1 VLNIASNVN
10 ALNGNFTGNVTAAD
24 ANISGNINANI
35 GNITNDMWVGGNTT
49 TVGTAFSAAA
59 NVTGNLRVGGDTTI
73 VGVMTSQTANIAG
86 LMTAGNVET
95 DVVTAN
101 VANIAGNVNAV
112 NGNFDEAVTA
122 ANGVFSANVTA
133 VNTTLSGEIKAQTGN
148 ILGDF
153 EVGGTANIAGSM
165 NSDTANVTGN
175 AIIGNVST
183 GIMESNIA
191 NIACNL
197 TSGNANLGN
206 LATAN
211 FFSGDG
217 GLLSNIKVDGQFSA
231 YYSYTDVNP
240 LDLVIVPTGKTV
252 IAATVI
258 VVTPFN
264 DPAATL
270 SMGTAADANSIL
282 TTADIVPG
290 SVGTYTAYPATRYGS
305 DTQLVMGIV
314 PGTSTQGDG
323 VLTINFI

>member
-1 VLNIASNVN
+1 
-10 ALNGNFTGNVTAAD
+10 
-24 ANISGNINANI
+24 
-35 GNITNDMWVGGNTT
+35 
-49 TVGTAFSAAA
+49 
-59 NVTGNLRVGGDTTI
+59 
-73 VGVMTSQTANIAG
+73 
-86 LMTAGNVET
+86 
-95 DVVTAN
+95 
-101 VANIAGNVNAV
+101 
-112 NGNFDEAVTA
+112 
-122 ANGVFSANVTA
+122 
-133 VNTTLSGEIKAQTGN
+133 
-148 ILGDF
+148 
-153 EVGGTANIAGSM
+153 M

-175 AIIGNVST
+175 AVIGNVST

-191 NIACNL
+191 NIAGNL

-258 VVTPFN
+258 VVTPFD
-264 DPAATL
+264 DPTATL
-270 SMGTAADANSIL
+270 SLGTTANANSIL
-282 TTADIVPG
+282 TTADIIPG